1 MKVFFIGGGPGD
13 SELLTIKAQ
22 KAIAGA
28 DIVVYAGS
36 LINPRVLEN
45 ARPGAELHDS
55 ASMTLED
62 VLAVF
67 SRAGEQ
73 GKTVARVHSGDIS
86 LFSAAQEQMDWCRE
100 NGVDFEVIPGVSS
113 FMAACASLEQELTL
127 PGVSQTV
134 VLTRMGGMTPVP
146 EREEL
151 SNLAMIGATM
161 VIFLSVQ
168 NIAEVAERLMEA
180 YTPET
185 PVAVV
190 EKASW
195 PEEAIVRGSLRDIAD
210 RVKRAKI
217 NRTALIIV
225 GRVLGQGE
233 YNKSRLYAADFK
245 HSYREQA

>member
-1 MKVFFIGGGPGD
+1 MKVYFIGGGPGD
-13 SELLTIKAQ
+13 PELLTIKAHR
-22 KAIAGA
+22 AISGA

-36 LINPRVLEN
+36 LINPQILN
-45 ARPGAELHDS
+45 NTRPGAELLDS
-55 ASMTLED
+55 AAMTLED

-67 SRAGEQ
+67 SRAREK

-113 FMAACASLEQELTL
+113 YMAACASLNQELTL

-134 VLTRMGGMTPVP
+134 VLTRMGGRTPVP
-146 EREEL
+146 EGEEL
-151 SNLAMIGATM
+151 SNLAKIGATM
-161 VIFLSVQ
+161 VIFLSVH

-180 YTPET
+180 YPPET

-195 PEEAIVRGSLRDIAD
+195 PEETIVRGTLQDIAE

-217 NRTALIIV
+217 DRTALIIV
-225 GRVLGQGE
+225 GRVLGAE
-233 YNKSRLYAADFK
+233 YEKTRLYAADFK
-245 HSYREQA
+245 HSYREGA